1 MAQSDV
7 LRQLREPGSLEEQ
20 LLAPDDD
27 GIAGFT
33 TSDFPE
39 SRGVFFFGDVHPVMR
54 HAVAKEELDRFQRL
68 LVVLG
73 AVHTHP
79 LEIGGH
85 QQLAS
90 ALKSAPDTGSQRWL
104 AHQHLTDS
112 IRRDADSFD
121 HGGSLTGTDR
131 AAASEQINV
140 TRELPSSEADYA
152 GGLVGRDI
160 HYANIARDNHV
171 AVEGLAARTKDF
183 LAQGERAACAELRT
197 FLQLGSGENRKSHR
211 VLHQVGMELIWSL
224 VHLLFIYLDGVF
236 IAHLLVYRVLSVT
249 HVGGSRSVQATSKS
263 RPSQRRA
270 TVQKSANLS
279 DTRWLSGITMSQ

>member
-1 MAQSDV
+1 MAQPDV
-7 LRQLREPGSLEEQ
+7 LRQLREPGRLEEQ
-20 LLAPDDD
+20 FLAPDDD

-54 HAVAKEELDRFQRL
+54 HAIAKEELDRFQRL
-68 LVVLG
+68 FVVLG

-79 LEIGGH
+79 LEIRCH

-90 ALKSAPDTGSQRWL
+90 ALKSAPNTGSQRWL

-112 IRRDADSFD
+112 IRRDADSFH

-140 TRELPSSEADYA
+140 TRELPSSVADYA
-152 GGLVGRDI
+152 GRLVRRDI
-160 HYANIARDNHV
+160 HYANIARDDHV

-183 LAQGERAACAELRT
+183 LARGERAACAELRT
-197 FLQLGSGENRKSHR
+197 FRQLGCGENRKGHR
-211 VLHQVGMELIWSL
+211 VRHQIGLELIWGL
-224 VHLLFIYLDGVF
+224 VHLLILPSTEAFLASTSIVASSPTEPVSRYPLR
-236 IAHLLVYRVLSVT
+236 ARPQLSET
-249 HVGGSRSVQATSKS
+249 SLITISTAVG
-263 RPSQRRA
+263 P
-270 TVQKSANLS
+270 
-279 DTRWLSGITMSQ
+279 

>member
-1 MAQSDV
+1 MAQPDV
-7 LRQLREPGSLEEQ
+7 LRQLRQLRSLKEQ

-73 AVHTHP
+73 SVHTHP
-79 LEIGGH
+79 LEIRCH

-90 ALKSAPDTGSQRWL
+90 ALKSAPNTGSQRWL

-112 IRRDADSFD
+112 IRRDADSFH

-131 AAASEQINV
+131 AAASKQINV
-140 TRELPSSEADYA
+140 TRELPSSVADYA
-152 GGLVGRDI
+152 GRLVRRDI
-160 HYANIARDNHV
+160 HYANIARDDHV
-171 AVEGLAARTKDF
+171 AVEGLATRTKDF
-183 LAQGERAACAELRT
+183 LARGERAACAELRT
-197 FLQLGSGENRKSHR
+197 FRQLGCGENRKGHR
-211 VLHQVGMELIWSL
+211 GFGSSFDYLPAAEAVLASMFIVASSPTAPVSRCPLRARPQLSETSLITISTAVG
-224 VHLLFIYLDGVF
+224 
-236 IAHLLVYRVLSVT
+236 
-249 HVGGSRSVQATSKS
+249 
-263 RPSQRRA
+263 P
-270 TVQKSANLS
+270 
-279 DTRWLSGITMSQ
+279 